1 MGPKGNL
8 PDRFLTVFLEEQNIV
23 LRGAE
28 DIKILRTNKE
38 GKGPSTARLR
48 KLIQDLED
56 GEARFEFMA

>member
-1 MGPKGNL
+1 VGPKGHL

-28 DIKILRTNKE
+28 DIKILRTNKDE
-38 GKGPSTARLR
+38 KGPSTTRLR
-48 KLIQDLED
+48 KLIQDLEE